1 MPTVPLTILPMSRSV
16 AVQFMAPSQ
25 CSAETLVRFQAPVK
39 WHSRG
44 TKSEG
49 SSASTGTRMESL
61 GSEASESEREN
72 PVSPGRSPGMSPA
85 PPHAAALTCDEEPGP
100 VPKLGVRHGGG
111 AVIIPRVL
119 TLHIADTQGE
129 NTLCSHCP

>member
-1 MPTVPLTILPMSRSV
+1 MVSLTILPVPRSV

-25 CSAETLVRFQAPVK
+25 CSAETQVRFQAPGR
-39 WHSRG
+39 WHSRE

-61 GSEASESEREN
+61 GSEASESEGEN
-72 PVSPGRSPGMSPA
+72 PVSPGMSPGMSPA

-100 VPKLGVRHGGG
+100 LPKLGVQH
-111 AVIIPRVL
+111 
-119 TLHIADTQGE
+119 
-129 NTLCSHCP
+129 